1 MLPRVVTKACP
12 TGEARFQTIKERE
25 EEIFGA
31 TQKMGGGHS
40 LETSKVEGMNISS
53 RVTWFKL
60 YGLKKLQFE
69 IKIYS

>member
-31 TQKMGGGHS
+31 TQKMGGGIH
-40 LETSKVEGMNISS
+40 LKQA
-53 RVTWFKL
+53 KL
-60 YGLKKLQFE
+60 RG
-69 IKIYS
+69 